1 MVKEESRFLSNTIF
15 GLSLAVI
22 IPSLVGLIFPALI
35 IASIYRLQILANPF
49 ELGFWTMPLLIANFI
64 LLVFG
69 IIYYKKVLPHVV
81 FRSINF
87 LLSYEVSSRTAT
99 IVLVTLFGIYISFSV
114 NELSVYEGGIWG
126 DFERIE
132 RAVDE
137 FPYNDIKGS
146 PDVVYVKNF
155 ILWISHN
162 ILQNIRIL
170 PFIGSISLLLLTY
183 FFTVQLTNKRF
194 AGIIALIIL
203 MQSSTF
209 LRYDTSATYSY
220 FWVLFYLLSLYFI
233 MNKKWYL
240 THITFIFSL
249 FSKPLT
255 AVFLPA
261 TMFFV
266 YNTNIPNKRK
276 ILIILIYA
284 IIFGGIVIAAVL
296 GSKISADLEPFD
308 YGTFW
313 MGFAVLSVELRFD
326 GIVLIFLL
334 PLIVALFL
342 TSRRGISQADSIL
355 FIIMVIL
362 FSYPLQVALTPLNL
376 LPYRYIPFLVF
387 FAIGVGTIFS
397 KKITQ

>member
-194 AGIIALIIL
+194 AGIIALVIL

-266 YNTNIPNKRK
+266 YNTNIPDKRK

>member
-194 AGIIALIIL
+194 AGIIALVIL

-266 YNTNIPNKRK
+266 YNTNIPDKRK

-284 IIFGGIVIAAVL
+284 IIFGGIVIAVVL
-296 GSKISADLEPFD
+296 GSKISANLEPFD

>member
-146 PDVVYVKNF
+146 PDIVYVKNF
-155 ILWISHN
+155 FLWISHN
-162 ILQNIRIL
+162 MLQNIRIL

-194 AGIIALIIL
+194 AGIIALVIL

-220 FWVLFYLLSLYFI
+220 FWVLFYLLSLFFI
-233 MNKKWYL
+233 MNKRWYL
-240 THITFIFSL
+240 SHITFIFSL

-266 YNTNIPNKRK
+266 YNTNIPDKRK